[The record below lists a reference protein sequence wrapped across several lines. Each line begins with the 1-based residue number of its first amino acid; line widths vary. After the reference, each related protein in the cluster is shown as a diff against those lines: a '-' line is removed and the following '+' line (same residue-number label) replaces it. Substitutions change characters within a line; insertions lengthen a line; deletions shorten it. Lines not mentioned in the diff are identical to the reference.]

1 MARLGRNS
9 LGPASRRWLGSGQ
22 KKGKVRVWVSDG
34 SLPLFAVGKPRVEL
48 PPGIQC
54 LAGPD
59 PEARRDA
66 HDERHEV
73 FDHVDCEVG
82 RHAGRV
88 VGRAG
93 DG

>member
-1 MARLGRNS
+1 MHPPSRVKEDKVQSGPGR
-9 LGPASRRWLGSGQ
+9 GGRPAGETDSHGGLAM
-22 KKGKVRVWVSDG
+22 
-34 SLPLFAVGKPRVEL
+34 PAVGETRVEL
-48 PPGIQC
+48 PPRVQR